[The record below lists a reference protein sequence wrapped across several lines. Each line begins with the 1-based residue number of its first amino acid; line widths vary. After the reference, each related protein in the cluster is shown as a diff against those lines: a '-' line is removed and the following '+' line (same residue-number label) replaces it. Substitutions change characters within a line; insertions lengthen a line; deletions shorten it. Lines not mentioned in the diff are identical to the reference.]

1 MLEENIDGYLHG
13 LNMRKDFLSMILK
26 TEIIKEETAHKNG
39 KVLYGREERRK
50 RSRDGERKKGNR

>member
-13 LNMRKDFLSMILK
+13 INMRKDFLSMTLK
-26 TEIIKEETAHKNG
+26 TETIKEETAHKNC

-50 RSRDGERKKGNR
+50 RSRDGGRKKGNR